1 MKYQMLILAAVLAL
15 TGESAFADSYKI
27 DPDHVWV
34 TFTIGH
40 AGWSNAHGIFH
51 KVNGTLT
58 LDKAAP
64 AKSAVALEIDSNS
77 IDTNSSQRDSDI
89 KTPDFLNLAEFPSIT
104 FKSTKIEPTDDKH
117 AKVTGD
123 ISIAGVSKPVTLN
136 ATFNKEAPLPW
147 DAKTIKIGFSA
158 TGVIALADFAQ
169 KKALSFGLGPELN
182 LAIDLEAVK
191 N

>member
-1 MKYQMLILAAVLAL
+1 M
-15 TGESAFADSYKI
+15 
-27 DPDHVWV
+27 
-34 TFTIGH
+34 
-40 AGWSNAHGIFH
+40 FH
-51 KVNGTLT
+51 KVSGTLT
-58 LDKAAP
+58 VDKAAP
-64 AKSAVALEIDSNS
+64 AKSTVAVEIDANS

-89 KTPDFLNLAEFPSIT
+89 KTPDFLNVAEFPQIT

-117 AKVTGD
+117 AKVIGD

-147 DAKTIKIGFSA
+147 DAKTIKIGFTA
-158 TGVIALADFAQ
+158 TGVISLADFGQ
-169 KKALSFGLGPELN
+169 KKALSFGLGPDLN